1 MVTETDDQIGA
12 IDYSGKEV
20 MRAEEAERARGPA
33 ASGMSTMRS
42 SEGFRLTEGRLR
54 ARLSGALL
62 LLTRAPGEAGPVA
75 PPADHPRLPGA
86 QPPAS
91 EVPHPQMQGRP
102 GTGTEATLT
111 ETLWSLTA
119 PGTAP
124 RCPGTT
130 GDSQDTSRGPRPSPR
145 PGTRGL
151 PQIWTQTQE
160 GRGSGTMRMVTPV
173 TTAQVHG
180 EVGQ

>member
-1 MVTETDDQIGA
+1 MTETDDQIGA
-12 IDYSGKEV
+12 TDYSGKEV
-20 MRAEEAERARGPA
+20 MRAEEAERAPGPA

-62 LLTRAPGEAGPVA
+62 LLTRAPGEVGPVA

-111 ETLWSLTA
+111 ETLWSLTG

-160 GRGSGTMRMVTPV
+160 GRGSGTMRMATPV